1 MDCSYVVAF
10 SNQNDWTSKRH
21 YKVLDVTVNQCL
33 SPNVHIFEQFDCKD
47 KTFVDSLV
55 LVESYQEQ
63 FKQLTLLSGSRKVYL
78 L

>member
-10 SNQNDWTSKRH
+10 SNQNDWTPKRH
-21 YKVLDVTVNQCL
+21 YKVLNVTVNQCL
-33 SPNVHIFEQFDCKD
+33 SAKVHIFEEFDCKD

-63 FKQLTLLSGSRKVYL
+63 FKQFTLLSG
-78 L
+78 